1 MTTLDYMDIDV
12 SSHLSKFVQARRN
25 FNEVI
30 KELKVHS
37 VMNISINNYLGEN
50 TINTKQIL
58 SLASLFN
65 HWNL

>member
-1 MTTLDYMDIDV
+1 
-12 SSHLSKFVQARRN
+12 QARRN